1 VPRTA
6 AVNHSE
12 LESDN
17 VLEMS
22 VTDAEIAERG
32 ASDDEFHGE
41 PASRFRRRLERFKG
55 LAETHELPGSLD
67 DEAELR
73 LQLMLLRE
81 ENARLKA
88 ARHQPPS
95 PGTAI
100 DRVRMLSTPATDA
113 EQADDAWSV
122 LADCLVIRESLDQ
135 ACVEI
140 QRAISSVR
148 DRLDGITDRIDAS
161 TAVTGAGANGGDLR

>member
-1 VPRTA
+1 
-6 AVNHSE
+6 VNHSE

-22 VTDAEIAERG
+22 VTTAEAAPGG
-32 ASDDEFHGE
+32 ADDEFNGE

-100 DRVRMLSTPATDA
+100 DRVRMLSTPATEA

-140 QRAISSVR
+140 QRAISAVR

>member
-1 VPRTA
+1 M
-6 AVNHSE
+6 NHSE

-22 VTDAEIAERG
+22 VTDAQSAEPG
-32 ASDDEFHGE
+32 ASDDEFQGE
-41 PASRFRRRLERFKG
+41 PGSRFRRRLERFKG

-95 PGTAI
+95 PGTVI
-100 DRVRMLSTPATDA
+100 DRVRMLSTPATEA

>member
-1 VPRTA
+1 
-6 AVNHSE
+6 VNQSE
-12 LESDN
+12 LESHA
-17 VLEMS
+17 VLEMA
-22 VTDAEIAERG
+22 VADAASLEHDG
-32 ASDDEFHGE
+32 SDDEFHAE
-41 PASRFRRRLERFKG
+41 PSRRFRRRLERFKG
-55 LAETHELPGSLD
+55 LAETNELPGSLD

-88 ARHQPPS
+88 ARHQPS
-95 PGTAI
+95 SAGSAI

-148 DRLDGITDRIDAS
+148 DRLDGIVDRIDQPS
-161 TAVTGAGANGGDLR
+161 PVTGVGSHGGDLR

>member
-1 VPRTA
+1 
-6 AVNHSE
+6 
-12 LESDN
+12 
-17 VLEMS
+17 VLDMS
-22 VTDAEIAERG
+22 VTDVEATESD
-32 ASDDEFHGE
+32 ASDDFSAE

-95 PGTAI
+95 PGTVI
-100 DRVRMLSTPATDA
+100 DRVRVLSTPATEA

-140 QRAISSVR
+140 TRAISSVR
-148 DRLDGITDRIDAS
+148 DRLDGIADRIDGSMSA
-161 TAVTGAGANGGDLR
+161 TGAGSNGGDPR

>member
-22 VTDAEIAERG
+22 VTDAESEHG

-41 PASRFRRRLERFKG
+41 PGSRFRRRLERFKG

-100 DRVRMLSTPATDA
+100 DRVRMLSTPATEA

>member
-1 VPRTA
+1 
-6 AVNHSE
+6 VNHSE
-12 LESDN
+12 LEDHT

-22 VTDAEIAERG
+22 VADAESAERG
-32 ASDDEFHGE
+32 SSGDEFHDE
-41 PASRFRRRLERFKG
+41 PGSRFRRRLERFKG

-67 DEAELR
+67 DEAEMR

-95 PGTAI
+95 AGTAI
-100 DRVRMLSTPATDA
+100 DRVRMLSTPATEA

-148 DRLDGITDRIDAS
+148 DRLDGIADRIDGS
-161 TAVTGAGANGGDLR
+161 TAVTGVGSDGGDPR

>member
-1 VPRTA
+1 
-6 AVNHSE
+6 VNHSE
-12 LESDN
+12 LESHN
-17 VLEMS
+17 LLEMS
-22 VTDAEIAERG
+22 VTDAEAAER

-67 DEAELR
+67 DESELR

-88 ARHQPPS
+88 SRHQPPS

-100 DRVRMLSTPATDA
+100 DRVRMLATPATEA

-148 DRLDGITDRIDAS
+148 DRLDGITDRIDDS
-161 TAVTGAGANGGDLR
+161 TSVTGAGANGGDLR

>member
-1 VPRTA
+1 
-6 AVNHSE
+6 VNHSE
-12 LESDN
+12 LESED
-17 VLEMS
+17 VLQTSATE
-22 VTDAEIAERG
+22 TQRAQ
-32 ASDDEFHGE
+32 SDDALHGE
-41 PASRFRRRLERFKG
+41 PGRGFRRRLERFKG
-55 LAETHELPGSLD
+55 LAETHELPGSLA

-100 DRVRMLSTPATDA
+100 DRVRMLATPATEA

-140 QRAISSVR
+140 HRAITSVR
-148 DRLDGITDRIDAS
+148 DRLDGIADRIDGS
-161 TAVTGAGANGGDLR
+161 TSATGARSNGRDPR

>member
-6 AVNHSE
+6 AADHSE

-22 VTDAEIAERG
+22 VTDAESTERG

-41 PASRFRRRLERFKG
+41 PGSRFRRRLERFKG
-55 LAETHELPGSLD
+55 LAESHELPGSLD
-67 DEAELR
+67 DEAEMR

-95 PGTAI
+95 LGTAI
-100 DRVRMLSTPATDA
+100 DRVRMLSTPATEA
-113 EQADDAWSV
+113 EQADDAGRCSPAAW
-122 LADCLVIRESLDQ
+122 
-135 ACVEI
+135 
-140 QRAISSVR
+140 
-148 DRLDGITDRIDAS
+148 
-161 TAVTGAGANGGDLR
+161 